1 MGITEQTENEM
12 NAEAAKEHIAGTGQK
27 TVGQAA
33 EAASDSMRQAYA
45 FAADVKLKECKYCRV
60 MIPEKARICP
70 NCKSKLRKHILGK
83 TVAAVLVIAVI
94 GAGGYGLSAYLGW
107 LPDSVVPVWLARQKP
122 VEAVE
127 ATTAVEAAETAAGA
141 KTVEPVDLLQP
152 ETAETQQG
160 MTGQT
165 VRPEAAEVP
174 QGMADQ
180 AARPEMERASQAAE
194 QNVRPETAEQPGDGT
209 GLTAA
214 EDTAADGLAK
224 AVKDTENAM
233 ARAGEIDGSGTAK
246 QDGNGKTAAGNV
258 TLKDGGTAPDDRAE
272 ADAEEGQDDKT
283 AMADEDSGQLNGDG
297 VAAGD
302 DDTEMGGGT
311 AVNREDMVEETAKR
325 SQDKSAEKTGK
336 AAGND
341 EEPLDEEMD
350 ENEAAFRADC
360 VRRGYKE
367 LLRNEDYLGTAV
379 WLEAE
384 VICQVD
390 GGLFDENIYY
400 LCVENENNIRR
411 YYIIRD
417 DRAADETLILEGD
430 MLTVYGRLFGNC
442 KLPASLVET
451 RPTVP
456 AISMLC
462 CDLAEE

>member
-1 MGITEQTENEM
+1 MGIIEQTGNEM
-12 NAEAAKEHIAGTGQK
+12 NAEAAKEHIAGTGQT

-33 EAASDSMRQAYA
+33 EVTNDSMRQEYA
-45 FAADVKLKECKYCRV
+45 FAADVTLKECKYCRV
-60 MIPEKARICP
+60 MIPKKARICP
-70 NCKSKLRKHILGK
+70 NCKSKLKKHILGK

-122 VEAVE
+122 MEAVE
-127 ATTAVEAAETAAGA
+127 AVTEVEAAETAAGA

-152 ETAETQQG
+152 ETAEEG
-160 MTGQT
+160 S
-165 VRPEAAEVP
+165 AAE
-174 QGMADQ
+174 
-180 AARPEMERASQAAE
+180 E
-194 QNVRPETAEQPGDGT
+194 
-209 GLTAA
+209 
-214 EDTAADGLAK
+214 LAK
-224 AVKDTENAM
+224 AVKDTENTM
-233 ARAGEIDGSGTAK
+233 AKAGEPVGSGTAEK
-246 QDGNGKTAAGNV
+246 DGNDKTAAENV
-258 TLKDGGTAPDDRAE
+258 TLKDDGAA
-272 ADAEEGQDDKT
+272 QDDKAET
-283 AMADEDSGQLNGDG
+283 DAREGADDKASMEDEDSSGK
-297 VAAGD
+297 AAD
-302 DDTEMGGGT
+302 DENPEKQSGAATENESDDE
-311 AVNREDMVEETAKR
+311 AER
-325 SQDKSAEKTGK
+325 SQDKSAGKNGK
-336 AAGND
+336 AGGND
-341 EEPLDEEMD
+341 EEPEETLDEEMD

-400 LCVENENNIRR
+400 LCVENENNDIRR

-462 CDLAEE
+462 CDLTEE

>member
-12 NAEAAKEHIAGTGQK
+12 NEEAAKEHTTGTGQK
-27 TVGQAA
+27 AAEQDA
-33 EAASDSMRQAYA
+33 EAANDFMRQTYA
-45 FAADVKLKECKYCRV
+45 FATDVKLKECRYCCV
-60 MIPEKARICP
+60 MIPKKARICP
-70 NCKSKLRKHILGK
+70 NCKSKLRKHTLGK
-83 TVAAVLVIAVI
+83 AVAAVFVIGVI

-107 LPDSVVPVWLARQKP
+107 LPDSVVPVWLAQQKNL
-122 VEAVE
+122 EAVE

-152 ETAETQQG
+152 DTAGGPQETTEQPVMPDTAEAPQRTTDQSVRPETTEAPQG
-160 MTGQT
+160 TTDQSDRSETTEGPQEIT
-165 VRPEAAEVP
+165 DQSARPEAAE
-174 QGMADQ
+174 Q
-180 AARPEMERASQAAE
+180 
-194 QNVRPETAEQPGDGT
+194 PETGK
-209 GLTAA
+209 GLTAGK
-214 EDTAADGLAK
+214 DDAAAGLVQT
-224 AVKDTENAM
+224 VKDSENAVS
-233 ARAGEIDGSGTAK
+233 RDEETDETGTAK
-246 QDGNGKTAAGNV
+246 KDAGDETKTESVSSRDDAA
-258 TLKDGGTAPDDRAE
+258 A
-272 ADAEEGQDDKT
+272 QDDE
-283 AMADEDSGQLNGDG
+283 AEP
-297 VAAGD
+297 
-302 DDTEMGGGT
+302 
-311 AVNREDMVEETAKR
+311 EETF
-325 SQDKSAEKTGK
+325 
-336 AAGND
+336 
-341 EEPLDEEMD
+341 PEEMD

-367 LLRNEDYLGTAV
+367 LLRNEEYLGTAV

-400 LCVENENNIRR
+400 LCVEEENDDISR

-456 AISMLC
+456 AIFMLC

>member
-12 NAEAAKEHIAGTGQK
+12 NAEAAKEHTIGTGQK
-27 TVGQAA
+27 AAEQAA
-33 EAASDSMRQAYA
+33 EATNDSMRQAYA
-45 FAADVKLKECKYCRV
+45 FAADVKLKECRYCCV
-60 MIPEKARICP
+60 MIPKKARICP

-107 LPDSVVPVWLARQKP
+107 LPDSVVPVWLAQQKNL
-122 VEAVE
+122 EAVE

-152 ETAETQQG
+152 ETTD
-160 MTGQT
+160 
-165 VRPEAAEVP
+165 PAAKPKTSE
-174 QGMADQ
+174 
-180 AARPEMERASQAAE
+180 ASQE
-194 QNVRPETAEQPGDGT
+194 TTDESVQTKTAEQPGNGDS
-209 GLTAA
+209 LTTTEGSAA
-214 EDTAADGLAK
+214 EELAK
-224 AVKDTENAM
+224 AVKDTENTM
-233 ARAGEIDGSGTAK
+233 AKAGESAGSGTAA
-246 QDGNGKTAAGNV
+246 QDGNDKTAAENV
-258 TLKDGGTAPDDRAE
+258 TLRDDGTVP
-272 ADAEEGQDDKT
+272 ADKAKTDVEEGQDDQASIANEDGDK
-283 AMADEDSGQLNGDG
+283 AADGETLEKPSEAAED
-297 VAAGD
+297 AAAD
-302 DDTEMGGGT
+302 DAAE
-311 AVNREDMVEETAKR
+311 R
-325 SQDKSAEKTGK
+325 SQDKTAGKTGK
-336 AAGND
+336 VARND
-341 EEPLDEEMD
+341 EAMD

-400 LCVENENNIRR
+400 LCVENENNDIRR

>member
-12 NAEAAKEHIAGTGQK
+12 NAEAAKEHTIGTGQK
-27 TVGQAA
+27 AAEQAA
-33 EAASDSMRQAYA
+33 ESNSDSMRQAYA
-45 FAADVKLKECKYCRV
+45 FAADVKLKECRYCCV
-60 MIPEKARICP
+60 MIPKKARICP

-107 LPDSVVPVWLARQKP
+107 LPDSVVPVWLAQQKNL
-122 VEAVE
+122 EAVE

-152 ETAETQQG
+152 ETAEEG
-160 MTGQT
+160 SD
-165 VRPEAAEVP
+165 AE
-174 QGMADQ
+174 
-180 AARPEMERASQAAE
+180 E
-194 QNVRPETAEQPGDGT
+194 
-209 GLTAA
+209 LT
-214 EDTAADGLAK
+214 K
-224 AVKDTENAM
+224 AVKDTENTM
-233 ARAGEIDGSGTAK
+233 AKAGESAGSGTAA
-246 QDGNGKTAAGNV
+246 QDGNDKTAAENV
-258 TLKDGGTAPDDRAE
+258 TLRDDGMVPADKAKT
-272 ADAEEGQDDKT
+272 DAEEGQDDQALIANEDGDK
-283 AMADEDSGQLNGDG
+283 AADGETLEKPSEAAED
-297 VAAGD
+297 AAAD
-302 DDTEMGGGT
+302 DAAE
-311 AVNREDMVEETAKR
+311 R
-325 SQDKSAEKTGK
+325 SQDKTAGKTGK
-336 AAGND
+336 ADRND
-341 EEPLDEEMD
+341 EAMD

-367 LLRNEDYLGTAV
+367 LLRNKDYLGTAV

-400 LCVENENNIRR
+400 LCVEEENNIRR

-417 DRAADETLILEGD
+417 DRTADETLILEGD

>member
-12 NAEAAKEHIAGTGQK
+12 NEEAAKEHTTGTGQK
-27 TVGQAA
+27 AAEQAA
-33 EAASDSMRQAYA
+33 EAANDFMRQTYA
-45 FAADVKLKECKYCRV
+45 FATDVKLKECRYCCV
-60 MIPEKARICP
+60 MIPKKARICP
-70 NCKSKLRKHILGK
+70 NCKSKLRKHTLGK
-83 TVAAVLVIAVI
+83 AVAAVFVIGVI

-107 LPDSVVPVWLARQKP
+107 LPDSVVPVWLAQQKNL
-122 VEAVE
+122 EAVE

-152 ETAETQQG
+152 DTAGGPQETTEQPVMPDTAEAPQRTTDQSVRPETTEAPQG
-160 MTGQT
+160 TTDQSDRSETTEGPQEIT
-165 VRPEAAEVP
+165 DQSARPEAAE
-174 QGMADQ
+174 Q
-180 AARPEMERASQAAE
+180 
-194 QNVRPETAEQPGDGT
+194 PETGK
-209 GLTAA
+209 GLTAGK
-214 EDTAADGLAK
+214 DDAAAGLVQT
-224 AVKDTENAM
+224 VKDSENAVS
-233 ARAGEIDGSGTAK
+233 RDEETDETGTAK
-246 QDGNGKTAAGNV
+246 KDAGDETKTESVSSRDDAA
-258 TLKDGGTAPDDRAE
+258 A
-272 ADAEEGQDDKT
+272 QDDE
-283 AMADEDSGQLNGDG
+283 AEP
-297 VAAGD
+297 
-302 DDTEMGGGT
+302 
-311 AVNREDMVEETAKR
+311 EETF
-325 SQDKSAEKTGK
+325 
-336 AAGND
+336 
-341 EEPLDEEMD
+341 PEEMD

-367 LLRNEDYLGTAV
+367 LLRNEEYLGTAV

-400 LCVENENNIRR
+400 LCVEEENDDISR

-456 AISMLC
+456 AIFMLC

>member
-12 NAEAAKEHIAGTGQK
+12 NEEAAKEHTTGTGQK
-27 TVGQAA
+27 AAEQAA
-33 EAASDSMRQAYA
+33 EAANDFMRQTYA
-45 FAADVKLKECKYCRV
+45 FATDVKLKECRYCCV
-60 MIPEKARICP
+60 MIPKKARICP
-70 NCKSKLRKHILGK
+70 NCKSKLRKHTLGK
-83 TVAAVLVIAVI
+83 AVAAVFVIGVI

-107 LPDSVVPVWLARQKP
+107 LPDSVVPVWLAQQKNL
-122 VEAVE
+122 EAVE

-152 ETAETQQG
+152 DTAGGPQETTEQPVMPDTAEAPQRTTDQSVRPETTEAPQG
-160 MTGQT
+160 TTDQSDRSETTEGPQEIT
-165 VRPEAAEVP
+165 DQSARPEAAE
-174 QGMADQ
+174 Q
-180 AARPEMERASQAAE
+180 
-194 QNVRPETAEQPGDGT
+194 PETGK
-209 GLTAA
+209 GLTAGK
-214 EDTAADGLAK
+214 DDAAAGLVQT
-224 AVKDTENAM
+224 VKDSENAVS
-233 ARAGEIDGSGTAK
+233 RDEETDETGTAK
-246 QDGNGKTAAGNV
+246 KDAGDETKTESVSSRDDAA
-258 TLKDGGTAPDDRAE
+258 A
-272 ADAEEGQDDKT
+272 QDDE
-283 AMADEDSGQLNGDG
+283 AEP
-297 VAAGD
+297 
-302 DDTEMGGGT
+302 
-311 AVNREDMVEETAKR
+311 EETF
-325 SQDKSAEKTGK
+325 
-336 AAGND
+336 
-341 EEPLDEEMD
+341 PEEMD

-367 LLRNEDYLGTAV
+367 LLRNEEYLGTAV

-400 LCVENENNIRR
+400 LCVEEENDDIRR

-456 AISMLC
+456 AIFMLC